1 LNLRSI
7 DLNLLVVFDA
17 IIRERSVTTAA
28 NRLAMTPSA
37 VSHALGR
44 LRVMLNDELIKRTP
58 RGFEPTP
65 RALQLALLLGE
76 GLKRLEWAIEDQTD
90 FDPLLSTREFALNV
104 SDYVGVFLQPALC
117 ERLRRDAPN
126 VRLTTERLSVNHDRT
141 DPGEVQLRVGWM
153 PRPYEYRRKRVFEDE
168 FCVVMRPDHEA
179 AQRPL
184 SLETYIR
191 LSHLKVSS
199 TAIGTSMIDEALA
212 KRGLTRNIVVTVA
225 NWFEVAP
232 IVERTDLI
240 ATVPR
245 HCAAIDQR
253 MSHFVCHPIPLNDI
267 TFTVDQCW
275 HPSYDRDPGH
285 RWFRSLLAETL
296 LEVQQTSVA

>member
-1 LNLRSI
+1 
-7 DLNLLVVFDA
+7 
-17 IIRERSVTTAA
+17 
-28 NRLAMTPSA
+28 
-37 VSHALGR
+37 
-44 LRVMLNDELIKRTP
+44 MLNDELIKRTP

-191 LSHLKVSS
+191 LSHLKVLPPLS
-199 TAIGTSMIDEALA
+199 
-212 KRGLTRNIVVTVA
+212 
-225 NWFEVAP
+225 
-232 IVERTDLI
+232 ER
-240 ATVPR
+240 R
-245 HCAAIDQR
+245 
-253 MSHFVCHPIPLNDI
+253 
-267 TFTVDQCW
+267 
-275 HPSYDRDPGH
+275 
-285 RWFRSLLAETL
+285 
-296 LEVQQTSVA
+296 